1 MATYSTAIIH
11 LGTEGLEEVEVLI
24 ECYMDGRFRT
34 DVQGMNP
41 SFDKFAGWKCE
52 PFITRDVQETF
63 QKLVNGNQKIQDDC
77 IVAFNESERMSA

>member
-1 MATYSTAIIH
+1 MAIYTSAIIH

-24 ECYMDGRFRT
+24 DCYMDGRFRT

-41 SFDKFAGWKCE
+41 YRKNGAWQCE

-63 QKLVNGNQKIQDDC
+63 QKLVDTNQQIQDEC
-77 IVAFNESERMSA
+77 IVAFNDAERMSA

>member
-34 DVQGMNP
+34 NVVGMNP
-41 SFDKFAGWKCE
+41 YRKNGAWWCE

-63 QKLVNGNQKIQDDC
+63 QKLVNGNQQIQDDC
-77 IVAFNESERMSA
+77 ILAFNESERMSA